1 MSAARQ
7 LRRVALRDTNVV
19 RRQPMIE
26 QEINAAI
33 ADLLQEHDFALCSP
47 VGDAPYDLTLGLED
61 HKLILDLSSAEGDS
75 HATIKLALQPLRP
88 LIREYF
94 MICENYFAAVHSPNR
109 MQLEA
114 IDAGRR
120 GTHNEAAQMLR
131 DLLQDKVKLDHCTAR
146 RLFTLVAALHL
157 GGWSHR

>member
-7 LRRVALRDTNVV
+7 LRRVTMRDERVV
-19 RRQPMIE
+19 RRQPIIE

-33 ADLLQEHDFALCSP
+33 ADLLADHAFTLQQPPGH
-47 VGDAPYDLTLGLED
+47 APYDLTLGLED
-61 HKLILDLSSAEGDS
+61 HKLIMELQESEGEGKS
-75 HATIKLALQPLRP
+75 RIALALQPLRP

-94 MICENYFAAVHSPNR
+94 MICENYYAAVHSPNR

-131 DLLQDKVKLDHCTAR
+131 ELLQDKVQLDLCTAR
-146 RLFTLVAALHL
+146 RLFTLVAALHI
-157 GGWSHR
+157 GGWAHR